1 MSAPAH
7 LFVEVS
13 AHGFG
18 HLAQVAPV
26 LNVLVKF
33 LPDLRIT
40 LRSGLPRARVQAR
53 VDAVFAHRHES
64 TDFGYVMHDAVS
76 INLAAT
82 ADAYRAAHAHW
93 DERVAREAQWLADLR
108 PKVVLSDVAYLPL
121 AGAAQAGIPS
131 FAMCS
136 LNWADLFA
144 HFFGG
149 AFWAP
154 TIHRQMLA
162 AYNSTQCFLRLTP
175 GMAMTDLLHWQT
187 IGPVAA
193 LGRDRH
199 QALREE
205 LCCASSDRLILI
217 AFGGVDKQ
225 VPIRRWPKIEGIRWL
240 VPESWRTEHP
250 DVLPLEAAG
259 LSFPDLLR
267 SVDAVVTKPGY
278 GTFAEAACNGTPVLY
293 VRRADWPEQDCLIAW
308 LRQHARCRELTEAEL
323 VAGDFE
329 AKLTGLWQEPVVAA
343 PQPSG
348 AEEVAAWLLP
358 WLSE

>member
-1 MSAPAH
+1 MSASAH

-13 AHGFG
+13 AHGYG

-40 LRSGLPRARVQAR
+40 LRSGLPRARVQGR
-53 VDAVFAHRHES
+53 VDAVFTHRRES
-64 TDFGYVMHDAVS
+64 SDFGYVMHDAVS
-76 INLAAT
+76 TNLTAT
-82 ADAYRAAHAHW
+82 ADAYRAAHVHW
-93 DERVAREAQWLADLR
+93 DERVAREAQWLQDLR
-108 PKVVLSDVAYLPL
+108 PTVVLSDIAYLPL

-149 AFWAP
+149 APWAP
-154 TIHRQMLA
+154 PIHQQMLA
-162 AYNSTQCFLRLTP
+162 AYDSAQCFLRLTP
-175 GMAMTDLLHWQT
+175 GMAMPDLPRRQT

-193 LGRDRH
+193 LGRDRR
-199 QALREE
+199 QALRED
-205 LCCASSDRLILI
+205 LCCASSDRLVLI
-217 AFGGVDKQ
+217 AFGGVDKH
-225 VPIRRWPKIEGIRWL
+225 VPIDRWPRIEGLRWL
-240 VPESWRTEHP
+240 VPAVWKTVHP
-250 DVLPLEAAG
+250 HALPVEATG

-267 SVDAVVTKPGY
+267 SVDAVITKPGY

-308 LRQHARCRELTEAEL
+308 LREHARCCELTDADL
-323 VAGDFE
+323 LAGDFE
-329 AKLTGLWQEPVVAA
+329 AKLTGLWQEPVMAA

-348 AEEVAAWLLP
+348 AEEVAAMLRP
-358 WLSE
+358 WLS